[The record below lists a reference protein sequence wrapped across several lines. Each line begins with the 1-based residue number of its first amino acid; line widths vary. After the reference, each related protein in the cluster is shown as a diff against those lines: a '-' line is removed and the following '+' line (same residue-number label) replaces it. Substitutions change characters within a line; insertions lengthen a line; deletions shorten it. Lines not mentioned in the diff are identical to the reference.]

1 MLEMGSFENKRICVY
16 PSIDAMTILKNPY
29 INDFCENLENQ
40 GNIIVNKNPKGNHL
54 FPLGLY
60 INDADIFIFHWLEN
74 VPTYKRGF
82 LQYIYAVVLLTVLKL
97 FGKKIVWFCHNKKV
111 HGLKNK
117 IEEIQSNHLLC
128 LLKRMSTHIFT
139 HSKEGLEILEKF
151 KDKSIYLMHPS
162 KNRLN
167 THEFIKKYDLL
178 IWGSISEYK
187 GVLEFLLEIKSNLK
201 LQCLKIKIIGKCMD
215 DQLLDEIKEAL
226 SNNIDFENRPISFD
240 DLKVLR
246 SSVEF
251 VLIPYKSD
259 TVLGSAILMDSLSFG
274 FSVIAPDIAAFRE
287 LKDETRVR
295 VKAYSNISDIPS
307 LIGKSNKIL
316 NYDSFLEEYK
326 WSNFTRKMLN
336 TISERK
342 LSNQK

>member
-1 MLEMGSFENKRICVY
+1 MLEKESFQIKRIIVY
-16 PSIDAMTILKNPY
+16 PCMDEMTDAKNSF

-40 GNIIVNKNPKGNHL
+40 GSVIVNKNHKGNHL

-117 IEEIQSNHLLC
+117 IEEIQSNHLLY
-128 LLKRMSTHIFT
+128 LLKGMSTHIFT

-151 KDKSIYLMHPS
+151 KDKSAYFMHPT
-162 KNRLN
+162 KNRLI
-167 THEFIKKYDLL
+167 THEFTKKYDLL

-187 GVLEFLLEIKSNLK
+187 GVLEFLLQVKSNLK
-201 LQCLKIKIIGKCMD
+201 LQTLKIKIIGKCVD
-215 DQLLDEIKEAL
+215 DPLLDEIKEAL
-226 SNNIDFENRPISFD
+226 SNNIDFENRSVSFD
-240 DLKVLR
+240 ELKVLR

-251 VLIPYKSD
+251 ILIPYKSE
-259 TVLGSAILMDSLSFG
+259 TVLGSAILMDSLSIG
-274 FSVIAPDIAAFRE
+274 FSIIAPDIAVFRE
-287 LKDETRVR
+287 LKEESRVR
-295 VKAYSNISDIPS
+295 VKTYSNFCDIPS
-307 LIGKSNKIL
+307 LIDKSNKIL

-326 WSNFTRKMLN
+326 WSNFTREMLN
-336 TISERK
+336 SISK
-342 LSNQK
+342 KTTNQ